1 MTAYDRNG
9 NILGLQR
16 YGRTGADSYGL
27 VDELAL
33 TLDGNQLSRVYDA
46 AGTHAYGGGF
56 EFRDGA
62 DRADEYAYDANGNLV
77 KDLNKDI
84 LRISY
89 NSLNL
94 PDTVRFGDGSTI
106 SYVYACDSTKVRA
119 VHRLKGTVTT
129 TDYRG
134 HTVYENGVARRILTD
149 EGYVSLPDKKFHYYL
164 KDHQGNNRVVIG
176 ESGEVEEVNHY
187 YPSGG
192 MFAGTESV
200 QPYKYNGK
208 EFDGSCGLDWY
219 DYGAR
224 RYDAAL
230 GRFTTFDPMAEK
242 DFPWSPYLYCNG
254 SPVLHV
260 DKEGK
265 FLETV
270 WDAFNVALGIKSFKD
285 NIQAGNYL
293 SAALD
298 GVGIVADAVA
308 TLVPVIPGGASSAI
322 KAGRAAD
329 KAADALKA
337 MERGRASEAKVLK
350 DIGATKNTRRMTV
363 EDSSTGKMV
372 TVIPDGVTDGKLIE
386 IKDAKSVYNT
396 TQIRGELEAAQGEH
410 KKFELITGEKTHV
423 SGKILDNDKI
433 QVTRRKDL
441 GPQ

>member
-119 VHRLKGTVTT
+119 VHSIKGVTT
-129 TDYRG
+129 VTDYRG
-134 HTVYENGVARRILTD
+134 HTVYENGVAGRILTD
-149 EGYVSLPDKKFHYYL
+149 EGYLSLPDKKFHYYL

-176 ESGEVEEVNHY
+176 EDGTVEEVNHY
-187 YPSGG
+187 YPFGG
-192 MFAGTESV
+192 MFAGTDSV

-230 GRFTTFDPMAEK
+230 GRFTTADPMAEK
-242 DFPWSPYLYCNG
+242 NFPWSPYLYCNG

-265 FLETV
+265 FLETA
-270 WDAFNVALGIKSFKD
+270 WDAFNVALGIKSLKD
-285 NIQAGNYL
+285 NIRAGNYL
-293 SAALD
+293 SAVLD
-298 GVGIVADAVA
+298 GVGVAVDAAA
-308 TLVPVIPGGASSAI
+308 TLLPVVPGGASSVI

-329 KAADALKA
+329 KAVDAAKGI
-337 MERGRASEAKVLK
+337 EKGVNASK
-350 DIGATKNTRRMTV
+350 
-363 EDSSTGKMV
+363 S
-372 TVIPDGVTDGKLIE
+372 GVRFISDVDGKIIDTHSTPKGTYVQPNGAETDILSKEHFNKIGNGKVESVGTSHTHNQGRNIDSQGKVHEFREDKAHVPTYEE
-386 IKDAKSVYNT
+386 ISNISSGVAK
-396 TQIRGELEAAQGEH
+396 
-410 KKFELITGEKTHV
+410 KKK
-423 SGKILDNDKI
+423 
-433 QVTRRKDL
+433 
-441 GPQ
+441 